1 MYPIVPISLGPYLS
15 TAIPVNGPKMRE
27 VRTMGVNSSPVCKAV
42 NPKTD
47 CDCVGIVASKTA
59 RMVFSAGFT
68 FGPVLAGSLRE
79 SIGYGNMNAVVAGM
93 CAVVAALC
101 FGYLGGAP
109 RCMSRK

>member
-59 RMVFSAGFT
+59 RMVACMKATS
-68 FGPVLAGSLRE
+68 
-79 SIGYGNMNAVVAGM
+79 
-93 CAVVAALC
+93 CAVRRR
-101 FGYLGGAP
+101 GEE
-109 RCMSRK
+109 SR